1 MFKRTAIEAVLLIY
15 CNNVIVVAL
24 SAFNF
29 NRGSML
35 YLCSI
40 YALDVLHPM
49 T

>member
-29 NRGSML
+29 NRG
-35 YLCSI
+35 
-40 YALDVLHPM
+40 
-49 T
+49 